1 MDKLL
6 NAIASRLNVRVV
18 VKEEKD
24 TNLVN
29 GVVTFSME
37 FFDYRDVS
45 DEVRELFKKEL
56 NNHLFSKLQEAK
68 IGEHVEY
75 GFDYGNV
82 RLLGT
87 LMEEANDNLA
97 EVLLKLPAL
106 NDGEEYVFPCDTY
119 IGFTLIDK
127 KYNHFNAKASMVSP
141 WIREAY
147 SKQ

>member
-6 NAIASRLNVRVV
+6 NAIASRLNVRIVV
-18 VKEEKD
+18 EEERY

-45 DEVRELFKKEL
+45 EEVRELFKKEL

-82 RLLGT
+82 RPLGT
-87 LMEEANDNLA
+87 LMEDTNDNLA

-106 NDGEEYVFPCDTY
+106 NDGEKYVFPCDTY
-119 IGFTLIDK
+119 IRFTLIDK
-127 KYNHFNAKASMVSP
+127 KDNHFNAKVSMVSP
-141 WIREAY
+141 WIREVY